1 MELTIKEKTNPLL
14 HRKELNGDI
23 TFTGTTP
30 SNKQVQEELARKMGT
45 HAELI
50 AIRHVYGEFGG
61 GKATFEAYAYETKEQ
76 FDKIE
81 PKKKE
86 KKAEPGAAPAAAPA
100 PAPAK
105 K

>member
-14 HRKELNGDI
+14 HRKELTGDI
-23 TFTGTTP
+23 TFTGATP

-45 HAELI
+45 QAELI

-76 FDKIE
+76 YDKIE

-86 KKAEPGAAPAAAPA
+86 KKVEGAPAAAPS

>member
-30 SNKQVQEELARKMGT
+30 SNKQVQEEIAKKLGIQ
-45 HAELI
+45 AELVAVKHI
-50 AIRHVYGEFGG
+50 FGAFGG
-61 GKATFEAYAYETKEQ
+61 TKATFQAHAYDKKEH

-86 KKAEPGAAPAAAPA
+86 KKAEGAAPT

>member
-14 HRKELNGDI
+14 HRKELTGDI
-23 TFTGTTP
+23 TFTGATP

-45 HAELI
+45 QAELI

-81 PKKKE
+81 PKKKIA
-86 KKAEPGAAPAAAPA
+86 KAAAGAPAAPAAA
-100 PAPAK
+100 AK
-105 K
+105 

>member
-14 HRKELNGDI
+14 HRKELTGDI
-23 TFTGTTP
+23 AFTGATP
-30 SNKQVQEELARKMGT
+30 SNKQLQEELAKKLGVQT
-45 HAELI
+45 ELV
-50 AIRHVYGEFGG
+50 AIKHIIGAFGG
-61 GKATFEAYAYETKEQ
+61 TKATFEAHVYETKEH

-86 KKAEPGAAPAAAPA
+86 KKAEPGAAPAAP
-100 PAPAK
+100 PAK